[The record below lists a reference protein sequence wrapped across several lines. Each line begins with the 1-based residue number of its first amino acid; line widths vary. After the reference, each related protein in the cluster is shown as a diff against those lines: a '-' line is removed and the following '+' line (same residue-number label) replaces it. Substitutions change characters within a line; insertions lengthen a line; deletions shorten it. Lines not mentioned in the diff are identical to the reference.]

1 MAESNDEAK
10 KILNDFLKTASPHE
24 IQEFYRLL
32 DGREKSRGGVKVD
45 VQNLAKTMS
54 KQIEKQLGM
63 TNLNT
68 KKMARNMVIQMARK
82 YKPEITDRELAQI
95 VNNMVP
101 EKKPE
106 SAVRLPADILKTM
119 VIQFIAYSSGN
130 MSAAEKRNL
139 PQGWEK
145 KYWSYFSQE
154 IKISIIEY
162 LNGNIN
168 KRDFWNRVNREAL
181 SK

>member
-1 MAESNDEAK
+1 MAGADDEAK
-10 KILNDFLKTASPHE
+10 RILNDFLKTASPDE
-24 IQEFYRLL
+24 IKELYRLL
-32 DGREKSRGGVKVD
+32 DEREKIGGGVKVD

-82 YKPEITDRELAQI
+82 YKPEITDRELAQL

-106 SAVRLPADILKTM
+106 SAIKLPADILKTM
-119 VIQFIAYSSGN
+119 VLQFIAYSSGN
-130 MSAAEKRNL
+130 MSVSEKRNL
-139 PQGWEK
+139 PQDWEK
-145 KYWSYFSQE
+145 KYWNSFSQE

-168 KRDFWNRVNREAL
+168 KKDFWSRISRQAL
-181 SK
+181 